1 MEDRIWTLLARHC
14 TGEATAAEEQE
25 LDALLTQDPA
35 LKNTAQ
41 KIIASWHIPEQS
53 DAQKAFQAFNRLD
66 ARIQGAAHVPA
77 VKETPIVAMPYR
89 SFLHRY
95 RMLSGAAAV
104 ILLAAAWWVWQGI
117 AKTGSTT
124 TTAPQQEI
132 ATLPGSIR
140 KIKLPDG
147 SLVWLNEGSKMG
159 YNDAFN
165 NSLREV
171 WLTGEAYFDVVKNP
185 EKPFIIHAKKVNVKV
200 LGTAF
205 NVRALPNQ
213 STVETSL
220 VRGSVEVTI
229 DGTPD
234 TRYLLKPNQKLVV
247 PVDAKDSKPMASAVR
262 YYPLNKV
269 ADEHADSLIAEVSWI
284 DRKLAFYESNFR
296 DLAVELEKRYHV
308 SFVFRNKAV
317 EELVFTGVFHEQN
330 LRQALHAL
338 SLTAPFK
345 YSISDSTVIISN

>member
-25 LDALLTQDPA
+25 LEALLAEDPA

-53 DAQKAFQAFNRLD
+53 DAQKAFRAFNRLD
-66 ARIQGAAHVPA
+66 ARIQEAAAA
-77 VKETPIVAMPYR
+77 VKETPVVSMPHR
-89 SFLHRY
+89 SFLRRY
-95 RMLSGAAAV
+95 RFLLSGAAAV
-104 ILLAAAWWVWQGI
+104 ILLTAAWWVLQGI
-117 AKTGSTT
+117 SKPGSAAIS
-124 TTAPQQEI
+124 APQQEI

-147 SLVWLNEGSKMG
+147 SMVWLNEGSKMG

-165 NSLREV
+165 NSVREV
-171 WLTGEAYFDVVKNP
+171 WLTGEAYFDVAKNP

-205 NVRALPNQ
+205 NVRALPDQ

-229 DGTPD
+229 DGAPD

-247 PVDAKDSKPMASAVR
+247 PADAKDSKTIASAVK
-262 YYPLNKV
+262 YYPLKKV
-269 ADEHADSLIAEVSWI
+269 ADEHADSLITDVSWI

-308 SFVFRNKAV
+308 SFVFRSKAA

-330 LRQALHAL
+330 LQQALHAL

-345 YSISDSTVIISN
+345 YIISDSTVIISN